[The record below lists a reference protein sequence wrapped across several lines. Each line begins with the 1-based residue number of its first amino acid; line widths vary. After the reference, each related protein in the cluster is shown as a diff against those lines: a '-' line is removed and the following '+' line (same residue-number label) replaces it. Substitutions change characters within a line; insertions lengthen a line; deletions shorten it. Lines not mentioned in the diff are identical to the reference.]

1 MNNIGGGPWKK
12 CGRICIAAKKEFEGR
27 FANNEG
33 RLPKPCIL
41 SRTSYTFF
49 LCAGRRTL
57 QEVVKKSEISIGDA
71 DNMFFCSA
79 RGGFISR
86 SVEFRLLE
94 GKILSPVLFLDKLG
108 WLLYSLLQKQGL
120 INVLKI
126 GS

>member
-1 MNNIGGGPWKK
+1 MGGYVYQQRKNLK
-12 CGRICIAAKKEFEGR
+12 AVSRIMRVAE
-27 FANNEG
+27 
-33 RLPKPCIL
+33 LH
-41 SRTSYTFF
+41 SRTSYTF
-49 LCAGRRTL
+49 LL
-57 QEVVKKSEISIGDA
+57 KYPLKKSEISIGDA
-71 DNMFFCSA
+71 DNMLFCSA